1 LKAHYMPQYSPDWW
15 EIRRGVPTA
24 SKFGDIMGKKM
35 TLLAGAESYIDEL
48 IADTVRLDPNAMTE
62 RPMSAAMRHGTECE
76 PEARRFYEMERGVTV
91 QLVGFCTTDDGTLGC
106 SPDFLV
112 GDEGVG
118 ELKCPQP
125 KTHVSYLRANALPD
139 DYRAQ
144 VHGHLIVTGRP
155 WCDFLSYCPGFPP
168 LLVRVAPDE
177 YTAKL
182 RAVLAEFLEKYAAA
196 KEKVLSLC

>member
-1 LKAHYMPQYSPDWW
+1 MPQYSPEWY
-15 EIRRGVPTA
+15 EARRGVPTA
-24 SKFGDIMGKKM
+24 SRFSDIMGKKM
-35 TLLAGAESYIDEL
+35 TLLAGAETYIDEL
-48 IADTVRLDPNAMTE
+48 IADTVRLDPNMLTE
-62 RPMSAAMRHGTECE
+62 RPATSAMKHGTECE
-76 PEARRFYEMERGVTV
+76 PEARAWYEFNHNVTV
-91 QLVGFCTTDDGTLGC
+91 QLVGFCLTDDETLGC

-125 KTHVSYLRANALPD
+125 KTHVSYLRAGTLPD

-168 LLVRVAPDE
+168 LLVRVVPDE

-196 KEKVLSLC
+196 RKAVLALC